1 MRVLNALLLMPLLG
15 LVLPRSGLLGCTKL
29 MMPRPRS
36 SSISNPSLFQKIR
49 SKMCRLPRRI
59 RSKIFLRRSMHSSFS
74 GAGNVSSDV
83 FVRMNVER

>member
-36 SSISNPSLFQKIR
+36 SNISNPSLFPENPIQDV
-49 SKMCRLPRRI
+49 SA
-59 RSKIFLRRSMHSSFS
+59 S
-74 GAGNVSSDV
+74 SSDPIEDFSPAV
-83 FVRMNVER
+83 DA